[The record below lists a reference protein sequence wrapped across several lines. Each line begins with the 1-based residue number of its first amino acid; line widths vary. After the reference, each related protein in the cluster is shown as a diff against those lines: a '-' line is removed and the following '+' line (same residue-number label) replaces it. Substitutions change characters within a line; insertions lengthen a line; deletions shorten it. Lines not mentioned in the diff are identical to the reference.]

1 MAIGEAACVSVH
13 GANRLGSNSLL
24 DLIVFGRSAANR
36 CKEVIKKKNKMKKI
50 DKKSLDKALNRFD
63 FFRNASGSIPTSKL
77 RKDMQKTMQN
87 YCSVFRNKKLL
98 TEGKTKL
105 DNCFKSKS
113 DIKITDKSLIWNTD
127 LVETLE
133 FDNLLSQSIVAMVS
147 ALNREESRGAH
158 SRNDFPK
165 RDDTNWMKHTLIEIN
180 DTGKTNISYR
190 PVQLKPLTNEVKAFP
205 PKARVY

>member
-1 MAIGEAACVSVH
+1 
-13 GANRLGSNSLL
+13 
-24 DLIVFGRSAANR
+24 
-36 CKEVIKKKNKMKKI
+36 
-50 DKKSLDKALNRFD
+50 
-63 FFRNASGSIPTSKL
+63 
-77 RKDMQKTMQN
+77 MQN

-105 DNCFKSKS
+105 DNCFESKS

>member
-1 MAIGEAACVSVH
+1 
-13 GANRLGSNSLL
+13 
-24 DLIVFGRSAANR
+24 
-36 CKEVIKKKNKMKKI
+36 
-50 DKKSLDKALNRFD
+50 
-63 FFRNASGSIPTSKL
+63 
-77 RKDMQKTMQN
+77 
-87 YCSVFRNKKLL
+87 
-98 TEGKTKL
+98 
-105 DNCFKSKS
+105 
-113 DIKITDKSLIWNTD
+113 
-127 LVETLE
+127 
-133 FDNLLSQSIVAMVS
+133 MVS